1 MEPDHAKQDDSE
13 YFSVHFSSHCDCHPI
28 RNYKP
33 CPNSRFLFKGTV
45 CCPVTRVDRDCY
57 CCWKTGICPGGG
69 DIEHYGWE
77 ISYPGNLR
85 QNFESL
91 FLKDQDFK
99 NFYAQNKS
107 KKQSEIHD
115 NSIAESDLNKFLDI
129 LFVIKKAAEF
139 AGQTTAE
146 GDLFIIREREK
157 GSNRGKAVLTFPT
170 ETEPIAF
177 AVTSG
182 PERGGKWHIRFGQP
196 KRYVEYEGRINV
208 WPGADLEVD
217 FEIERR
223 GEWSG
228 PLHYNGVYVG
238 KFSVTRTRTV

>member
-1 MEPDHAKQDDSE
+1 MQNRM
-13 YFSVHFSSHCDCHPI
+13 I
-28 RNYKP
+28 QNI
-33 CPNSRFLFKGTV
+33 FLFIFLLTAIVTLLGITNHVPIPDFYLKGLFAALLLELIAIV
-45 CCPVTRVDRDCY
+45 IAAGKRAFAR
-57 CCWKTGICPGGG
+57 GG